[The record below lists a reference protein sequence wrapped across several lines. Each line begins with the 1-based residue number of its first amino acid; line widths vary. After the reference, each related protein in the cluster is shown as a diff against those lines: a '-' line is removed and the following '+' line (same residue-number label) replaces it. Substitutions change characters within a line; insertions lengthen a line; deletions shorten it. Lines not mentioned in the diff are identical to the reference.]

1 MIRLFTSLILLGM
14 LVSPA
19 EATDIIFN
27 SKSATSLNPVTLY
40 TDSTFSKP
48 SKLHFKSGA
57 LFEIL
62 GETKMEHE
70 DDAQNQKFKW
80 FKVKSQDGQ
89 SGWIFGDALATILP
103 DSEVTATL
111 SSFHKKN
118 YAFNNGF
125 ENAVTWIATIEGRD
139 NFHKRDYLNPPYK
152 ETYLVITNDRGR
164 SVHINIGGVN
174 ARGKFDLKQAKLHD
188 TTGDHIPEF
197 LVQTNSFGVGS
208 EIENRKFEIYSFQAG
223 TLAKV
228 FEERMTLNYT
238 DDVPSPALFKHIEV
252 SDKSIRIAYVDYL
265 TCSNSTIPFKKH
277 TDYDVFERC
286 MEYVTYTYLW
296 DERLSQYKKWYKESR
311 TSVKGA
317 VRFSTPMLTKPS
329 VSAGTRIKFIRPS
342 DQLDVI
348 KQFETFVPKGNT
360 TEGIA
365 FLYVR
370 LKSGEYG
377 YISANK
383 MSFVDLEHNELLI
396 DYYRKPLVNKGEWKS
411 NKSFLTILSKGADSA
426 YNK

>member
-1 MIRLFTSLILLGM
+1 MIRLFTLLILLGM

-19 EATDIIFN
+19 KATDIIFN
-27 SKSATSLNPVTLY
+27 SKSATTLNPVTLY

-48 SKLHFKSGA
+48 SKLHFKSGY

-62 GETKMEHE
+62 GETKEEHE

-80 FKVKSQDGQ
+80 YKVKSQDGQ

-111 SSFHKKN
+111 KGFHKKN
-118 YAFNNGF
+118 YVFNNGF
-125 ENAVTWIATIEGRD
+125 ENAVTWVATIEGRD
-139 NFHKRDYLNPPYK
+139 NFHKKNYLNPPYK
-152 ETYLVITNDRGR
+152 EMYLVITNDRGR

-197 LVQTNSFGVGS
+197 LVQTNSYGVGS
-208 EIENRKFEIYSFQAG
+208 EVENRNFEIYSFQAG
-223 TLAKV
+223 TLSKI
-228 FEERMTLNYT
+228 FEERMTLNYS

-252 SDKSIRIAYVDYL
+252 SEKSVRIAYVDYL
-265 TCSNSTIPFKKH
+265 DCSNSNLPFEKDIIHKKL
-277 TDYDVFERC
+277 ERC

-296 DERLSQYKKWYKESR
+296 DERLSQYKKLYDESR
-311 TSVKGA
+311 TSVKGG
-317 VRFSTPMLTKPS
+317 VRFSAQLRSKPS
-329 VSAGTRIKFIRPS
+329 LKAGKQIKFVQITDR
-342 DQLDVI
+342 LDVI
-348 KQFETFVPKGNT
+348 KHYEVLVPKGNRK
-360 TEGIA
+360 ENISY
-365 FLYVR
+365 LYVR
-370 LKSGEYG
+370 LESGEYG

-383 MSFVDLEHNELLI
+383 MGFVDLEHSDLLV
-396 DYYRKPLVNKGEWKS
+396 DYYRNPPVNKGNWRS
-411 NKSFLTILSKGADSA
+411 NKPFLTILSKGDDSA